1 MALFGDNSKRT
12 KTVQRYVITVIV
24 SLTIFVLAIPMI
36 FVGRSRYFTKVE
48 RSSTAIGTTLSF
60 PKSNSQLTLRGLYTD
75 KNQEVLVVRLHPENQ
90 NIGSLPSKG
99 TSYAVSISNKQL
111 DNAKTYPILF
121 DKVTL
126 DGDFLLVIPKPNEDV
141 YTIFIANNVDN
152 LDILGDAPQANAI
165 DSTKSIQE
173 AIAGF
178 EVTSDGVTQKTAS
191 NSNVMSFRVALK
203 PYLKGDEYKV
213 TELDTQLVK
222 DGEFDIASAYTSI
235 FVDPVT
241 KNTTK
246 LIEDAQKEVDKMTKQ
261 QTQWKNELSEN
272 AIEVLN
278 KELLARNGNEVEEDE
293 AEDSATSAILGENTD
308 LSNYEKE
315 VITNIIAS
323 EDKKQKIEDNIAK
336 LGQQLIS
343 VQKASSN
350 AELFQNTLTEAGVLS
365 TQYLEE
371 ANKAVEGQQKK

>member
-24 SLTIFVLAIPMI
+24 SVAIFVLSIPMI

-75 KNQEVLVVRLHPENQ
+75 KNSEVLVIRLHPEGQ

-111 DNAKTYPILF
+111 DTAKTYPILF

-126 DGDFLLVIPKPNEDV
+126 DGDFLLVIPNPNEDV
-141 YTIFIANNVDN
+141 YTIFIANNVEN
-152 LDILGDAPQANAI
+152 LEITGDTTQSSAI
-165 DSTKSIQE
+165 DSSKSIQE
-173 AIAGF
+173 SIAGF
-178 EVTSDGVTQKTAS
+178 EITDDGVTQKTSS
-191 NSNVMSFRVALK
+191 NSNVMSFRVALN

-213 TELDTQLVK
+213 TTLDETLVK
-222 DGEFDIASAYTSI
+222 EGEFDVATAYTSI
-235 FVDPVT
+235 FIDPVT

-246 LIEDAQKEVDKMTKQ
+246 LIEEAQKEIDKLTKQ
-261 QTQWKNELSEN
+261 QSQWKNELSDD

-278 KELLARNGNEVEEDE
+278 KELLSRNGNEVEEDE
-293 AEDSATSAILGENTD
+293 GEDADTAIILGEDTD

-315 VITNIIAS
+315 VISNIISS

-336 LGQQLIS
+336 LGQELIA
-343 VQKASSN
+343 VQKSANS

-365 TQYLEE
+365 TDFLAD
-371 ANKAVEGQQKK
+371 ANKAVESQSK